1 MKKIFLFL
9 SALVYFSIIIIM
21 RKYPE
26 NHVLSF
32 LSGVFA
38 ATGVTFFVYVITK
51 KSISRSK

>member
-1 MKKIFLFL
+1 MKKIVLFL
-9 SALVYFSIIIIM
+9 SALVYFSIIIVM

-38 ATGVTFFVYVITK
+38 ALGIAFSVYMITK